1 MNYATKTF
9 LTAVLAVT
17 GAVFSALF
25 LAEQA
30 DLEQAQRLQLSQP
43 AGHQAQQLGRQTAA
57 SGAIN
62 S

>member
-9 LTAVLAVT
+9 LTAVLAVS

-30 DLEQAQRLQLSQP
+30 DLEQARSLQQP
-43 AGHQAQQLGRQTAA
+43 AAHQFSQQAPA
-57 SGAIN
+57 SSALN